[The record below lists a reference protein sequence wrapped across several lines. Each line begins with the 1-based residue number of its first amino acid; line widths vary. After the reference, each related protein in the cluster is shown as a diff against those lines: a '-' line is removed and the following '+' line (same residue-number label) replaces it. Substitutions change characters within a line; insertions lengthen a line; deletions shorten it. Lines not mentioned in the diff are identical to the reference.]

1 MTRVTIRFLS
11 EIAMSRTSPKI
22 QTREF
27 SSAFA
32 LDSLPTNL
40 SPVLARI
47 YSARGIERPDDL
59 ELQLAG
65 LLPYHSM
72 KDINKAVEALLPVV
86 TAGKRLLV
94 VGDFDA
100 DGATSTAVAIRA
112 LRMMG
117 AQHVDYLVPNRFDF
131 GYGLSP
137 ELVAVAITM
146 QPDLIMTVDN
156 GIASVSGVTAANEAG
171 IPVVVTDHHLPGNEL
186 PDAVAIVNP
195 NQQGCDFPSK
205 AACGCT
211 VVFYLMLALRARL
224 TELHFFK
231 GQAPNLAS
239 LLDLVG
245 LATVADVVPLDR
257 NNRIIVEQGLRRI
270 RAGRA
275 QAGVNSLLR
284 VAGRQAQALVASDL
298 GFALGPRINAAG
310 RLDDMSLGIECLLTD
325 DQTRADEIAT
335 ELDAFNKDRRQIE
348 QAMQQEALVLL
359 DDTSAFNSE
368 DAGVCLVHPQWHQ
381 GVIGILASRIKDK
394 LYRPVIAFAQEDN
407 GQFKGSARSI
417 PGLHIRDALD
427 LVDREIPGVILKF
440 GGHAMAAGL
449 SLAAGQFELFK
460 TTFNAV
466 CRQLLSDDQLNQ
478 TIETDGELTP
488 FEMSLEL
495 AEALRWGGPWG
506 QAFPEPTFQGE
517 FTLVQQ
523 RIVGERHLKMVLQP
537 KHSDL
542 AIDAIWFGID
552 TTCWPDYQRELVTCV
567 YQLDVNEYRGSKT
580 VQLLVRHLE

>member
-1 MTRVTIRFLS
+1 
-11 EIAMSRTSPKI
+11 MSRAALVTSPKI
-22 QTREF
+22 QIREF
-27 SSAFA
+27 SSAF
-32 LDSLPTNL
+32 
-40 SPVLARI
+40 SPANVPAVLARI
-47 YSARGIERPDDL
+47 YSARGIHHVDEL

-65 LLPYHSM
+65 LLSYHSM
-72 KDINKAVEALLPVV
+72 KDIDKAVDALLPVV
-86 TAGKRLLV
+86 LSGKRLLV

-112 LRMMG
+112 LKMMG
-117 AQHVDYLVPNRFDF
+117 AQQVDYLVPNRFDF

-137 ELVAVAITM
+137 ELVDVAVTM

-156 GIASVSGVTAANEAG
+156 GIASCAGVKAANDAG

-186 PDAVAIVNP
+186 PDALAIVNP
-195 NQQGCDFPSK
+195 NQKGCDFPSK

-211 VVFYLMLALRARL
+211 VVFYLMLAVRARL
-224 TELHFFK
+224 NDMGVF
-231 GQAPNLAS
+231 QAQKTPNLGS

-257 NNRIIVEQGLRRI
+257 NNRILVEQGLRRI

-275 QAGVNSLLR
+275 QAGINSLLR
-284 VAGRQAQALVASDL
+284 VAGRNPRTLVASDL
-298 GFALGPRINAAG
+298 GFAIGPRINAAG

-325 DQTRADEIAT
+325 DSARADEISTA
-335 ELDAFNKDRRQIE
+335 LDDFNKDRRQIE
-348 QAMQQEALVLL
+348 QGMQEEALVLL
-359 DDTSAFNSE
+359 EQTSEFSGDE
-368 DAGVCLVHPQWHQ
+368 AGVCLVHPQWHQ

-394 LYRPVIAFAQEDN
+394 LYRPVIAFAQEEN

-427 LVDREIPGVILKF
+427 QVDREIPGVILKF

-449 SLAAGQFELFK
+449 TLAAGQFEVFK
-460 TTFNAV
+460 NTFNAV
-466 CRQLLSDDQLNQ
+466 CRSLLSDDQLNQ
-478 TIETDGELTP
+478 TIDTDGELTP
-488 FEMSLEL
+488 YDMSLEM

-517 FTLVQQ
+517 FRLVQQ

-537 KHSDL
+537 KNSDL

-552 TTCWPDYQRELVTCV
+552 TTRWPDYQRELVTCV
-567 YQLDVNEYRGSKT
+567 YQLDINEFRGNKS
-580 VQLLVRHLE
+580 VQLIVRHLE

>member
-1 MTRVTIRFLS
+1 MLDI
-11 EIAMSRTSPKI
+11 MPNI
-22 QTREF
+22 QIREF
-27 SSAFA
+27 SSDF
-32 LDSLPTNL
+32 SPNNL

-47 YSARGIERPDDL
+47 YSARGVKTPDELD
-59 ELQLAG
+59 LQLAG

-72 KDINKAVEALLPVV
+72 KDIDKAVEALVPVV
-86 TAGKRLLV
+86 ISGKRLLV

-100 DGATSTAVAIRA
+100 DGATSTAVALRA

-117 AQHVDYLVPNRFDF
+117 AQQVDYLVPNRFDF

-137 ELVAVAITM
+137 ELVQVAITM

-156 GIASVSGVTAANEAG
+156 GIASCAGVKAANDAG
-171 IPVVVTDHHLPGNEL
+171 IPVVVTDHHLPGNEIPEAL
-186 PDAVAIVNP
+186 AIVNP
-195 NQQGCDFPSK
+195 NQDGCEFPSK

-224 TELHFFK
+224 KELGMFA
-231 GQAPNLAS
+231 GSPPNLAV

-245 LATVADVVPLDR
+245 LATVADVVPLDQ

-270 RAGRA
+270 RAGHA
-275 QAGVNSLLR
+275 QVGVNSLLR
-284 VAGRQAQALVASDL
+284 IAGRNPQTLVASDL
-298 GFALGPRINAAG
+298 GFAIGPRINAAG

-325 DQTRADEIAT
+325 DPARADEIAA

-359 DDTSAFNSE
+359 DQTSEFSGNE
-368 DAGVCLVHPQWHQ
+368 AGVCLVHPQWHQ

-417 PGLHIRDALD
+417 PGLHVRDALD
-427 LVDREIPGVILKF
+427 RVDRLLPGTILKF

-449 SLAAGQFELFK
+449 TIAPGQFEVFK
-460 TTFNAV
+460 SAFNSV
-466 CRQLLSDDQLNQ
+466 CRQLLSDEQLNQ
-478 TIETDGELTP
+478 TLDTDGELTP
-488 FEMSLEL
+488 HQMSLEL
-495 AEALRWGGPWG
+495 AQDLRWGGPWG

-517 FTLVQQ
+517 FRLVQQ

-537 KHSDL
+537 KGSDL
-542 AIDAIWFGID
+542 AFDAIWFGID
-552 TTCWPDYQRELVTCV
+552 TTRWPDYQRELVTCV
-567 YQLDVNEYRGSKT
+567 YQLDINEFRGNKS

>member
-1 MTRVTIRFLS
+1 MTRAIISFLS
-11 EIAMSRTSPKI
+11 ESAMSRTSPNI

-27 SSAFA
+27 SLNFSAA
-32 LDSLPTNL
+32 NL
-40 SPVLARI
+40 SPVLARV
-47 YSARGIERPDDL
+47 YSARGIKHADEL
-59 ELQLAG
+59 ELHLAG
-65 LLPYHSM
+65 LLPYHSL
-72 KDINKAVEALLPVV
+72 KDIDKAVDALLPVV

-112 LRMMG
+112 LHMMG
-117 AQHVDYLVPNRFDF
+117 AQQVDYLVPNRFDF

-137 ELVAVAITM
+137 ELVEVAVSM

-156 GIASVSGVTAANEAG
+156 GIASVAGVKAANKAG
-171 IPVVVTDHHLPGNEL
+171 IPVVVTDHHLPGNDL
-186 PDAVAIVNP
+186 PDALAIVNP
-195 NQQGCDFPSK
+195 NQKGCDFPSK
-205 AACGCT
+205 AACGCA

-224 TELHFFK
+224 TELNKFN
-231 GQAPNLAS
+231 GQPPNLAI

-270 RAGRA
+270 RAGRG
-275 QAGVNSLLR
+275 QVGVNSLLR
-284 VAGRQAQALVASDL
+284 VAGRNPRNLVASDL
-298 GFALGPRINAAG
+298 GFAIGPRINAAG

-325 DQTRADEIAT
+325 DQARADDIAS
-335 ELDAFNKDRRQIE
+335 ELDGFNKDRRQIE
-348 QAMQQEALVLL
+348 QAMQEEALVLL
-359 DDTSAFNSE
+359 EKTAEFSGDE
-368 DAGVCLVHPQWHQ
+368 AGVCLVHPQWHQ

-394 LYRPVIAFAQEDN
+394 LYRPVIAFSQVDN
-407 GQFKGSARSI
+407 GQYKGSARSI

-460 TTFNAV
+460 ITFNNV

-478 TIETDGELTP
+478 TLETDGELTAH
-488 FEMSLEL
+488 EMSLEL

-506 QAFPEPTFQGE
+506 QAFPEPTFAGE
-517 FTLVQQ
+517 FRLVQQ
-523 RIVGERHLKMVLQP
+523 RIVAERHLKMVLQP
-537 KHSDL
+537 KNSDL

-552 TTCWPDYQRELVTCV
+552 TTRWPDYQRELVSCV
-567 YQLDVNEYRGSKT
+567 YQLDVNEFRGNKNI
-580 VQLLVRHLE
+580 QLIIRHLE

>member
-1 MTRVTIRFLS
+1 
-11 EIAMSRTSPKI
+11 MSRTVLVTSPKI
-22 QTREF
+22 QIRAFSSEF
-27 SSAFA
+27 SPANVPA
-32 LDSLPTNL
+32 
-40 SPVLARI
+40 VLARI
-47 YSARGIERPDDL
+47 YSARGIHHVDEL

-65 LLPYHSM
+65 LLSYHSM
-72 KDINKAVEALLPVV
+72 KDIDKAVDALLPVV
-86 TAGKRLLV
+86 LSGKRLLV

-100 DGATSTAVAIRA
+100 DGATSTAVAIRG

-137 ELVAVAITM
+137 ELVDVAVTM

-156 GIASVSGVTAANEAG
+156 GIASCAGVKAANDAG

-186 PDAVAIVNP
+186 PEALAIVNP
-195 NQQGCDFPSK
+195 NQKGCEFPSK
-205 AACGCT
+205 AACGCA

-224 TELHFFK
+224 KEIGMFA
-231 GQAPNLAS
+231 GPPPNLGV
-239 LLDLVG
+239 LLDLVS

-257 NNRIIVEQGLRRI
+257 NNRILVEQGLRRI

-275 QAGVNSLLR
+275 QAGINSLLR
-284 VAGRQAQALVASDL
+284 VAGRNPRTLVASDL
-298 GFALGPRINAAG
+298 GFAIGPRINAAG

-325 DQTRADEIAT
+325 DPTRAEEISTA
-335 ELDAFNKDRRQIE
+335 LDDFNKDRRQIE
-348 QAMQQEALVLL
+348 QGMQEEALVLL
-359 DDTSAFNSE
+359 DKTAEFSGDE
-368 DAGVCLVHPQWHQ
+368 AGVCLVHPQWHQ

-407 GQFKGSARSI
+407 GQFKGSCRSI

-427 LVDREIPGVILKF
+427 RVDRAIPGVILKF

-449 SLAAGQFELFK
+449 TIAPGQFSLFK
-460 TTFNAV
+460 KTFNTV
-466 CRQLLSDDQLNQ
+466 CRELLSDDQLNQ
-478 TIETDGELTP
+478 TIDTDGELTSY
-488 FEMSLEL
+488 EMSLEM

-517 FTLVQQ
+517 FRLVQQ

-537 KHSDL
+537 KNSDL

-552 TTCWPDYQRELVTCV
+552 TGRWPDYQRELVTCV
-567 YQLDVNEYRGSKT
+567 YQLDINEFRGNRS
-580 VQLLVRHLE
+580 VQLIIQHLE